1 MVLHGAP
8 ELSQQEGWGWGVGL
22 GGVEVLEASIVPGKV
37 GRD

>member
-8 ELSQQEGWGWGVGL
+8 ELSQQEGWRW
-22 GGVEVLEASIVPGKV
+22 GVEVLEASIVPGKV

>member
-8 ELSQQEGWGWGVGL
+8 ELSQQEGWGWG
-22 GGVEVLEASIVPGKV
+22 GVEVLEASIVPGKV

>member
-8 ELSQQEGWGWGVGL
+8 ELSQQEGW
-22 GGVEVLEASIVPGKV
+22 GVEVLEASIVPGKV

>member
-8 ELSQQEGWGWGVGL
+8 ELSQQ
-22 GGVEVLEASIVPGKV
+22 GGGGIEVLEAPIVPGKV

>member
-8 ELSQQEGWGWGVGL
+8 ELSQQEGWG

>member
-8 ELSQQEGWGWGVGL
+8 ELSQQEGWGWGV
-22 GGVEVLEASIVPGKV
+22 EVLEGKV

>member
-8 ELSQQEGWGWGVGL
+8 ELSQQGGWAGT
-22 GGVEVLEASIVPGKV
+22 EVLEAPIVPGKV